1 MPGDSRPPWLRYSGL
16 GLELAGAVALC
27 TLLGWWIDGRFGTAP
42 WGVLIG
48 ALFGMAG
55 GMFNLVRV
63 AMSATHP
70 EPPGGTESNPRRDEG
85 P

>member
-1 MPGDSRPPWLRYSGL
+1 LRYSGL
-16 GLELAGAVALC
+16 GLELAGAVALF

-48 ALFGMAG
+48 ALLGMAG
-55 GMFNLVRV
+55 GMFNLVRE
-63 AMSATHP
+63 AMRATHP
-70 EPPGGTESNPRRDEG
+70 EPPEGTEPNPRRDEE